1 MGRGEDLLV
10 KCTSRELL
18 YCMIPDNAGLGIWLV
33 GTVVMG
39 IQLHQ
44 MVSVAFSNLND
55 YMML

>member
-33 GTVVMG
+33 GTVVM
-39 IQLHQ
+39 LHQ